1 MATGADIQRIC
12 TEAVK
17 SVILRGDKEL
27 SADDLEVAVGKYIKR
42 ESIVHNSTK
51 SGTSIQDE

>member
-27 SADDLEVAVGKYIKR
+27 SADDLEVAVGKYI
-42 ESIVHNSTK
+42 
-51 SGTSIQDE
+51 

>member
-27 SADDLEVAVGKYIKR
+27 SADDLEVAVGTYIKR